1 MKGVVNITMEM
12 FKPQSTGMF
21 STIHILAKLLNRF
34 SLEASLTWTGRR
46 LYCRSIYGES
56 YLRQVQCLVSLKWC
70 LALANLAKLA
80 LLGVVGFWLKSMQQ
94 GSVQIISPNNL

>member
-46 LYCRSIYGES
+46 LYCRSALWRKLLEASSVLGIFEVVLGFS
-56 YLRQVQCLVSLKWC
+56 NSCKACLVGRC
-70 LALANLAKLA
+70 GVLAEEYATR
-80 LLGVVGFWLKSMQQ
+80 
-94 GSVQIISPNNL
+94 